1 MPQANLINHRK
12 SNVMKK
18 YVLASILLALPVSTV
33 INAQESYSLGIG
45 LAYQQKPYIG
55 DKSDWVAVPHFEY
68 QNSNFFIK
76 GLKAGL
82 YLFNTPT
89 TKVDAHLRYQSLS
102 FKPSDSVGA
111 LRELNRRKST
121 IEFGLGFQHYFP
133 NQAFVTTDI
142 NADILGRSDGVN
154 IDVGAGFVHQ
164 VNDHFKVIPK
174 IGGIWSSKD
183 HNDYYYG
190 VSRYE
195 SDKTGVSAY
204 NPDSSFTPYIGVG
217 TIINAT
223 ENLNVFGG
231 AQIKILPSEV
241 KNSPMTTR
249 STTSSFAV
257 GINYD
262 F

>member
-1 MPQANLINHRK
+1 
-12 SNVMKK
+12 MKK
-18 YVLASILLALPVSTV
+18 YLLISMLLALPMTTIVT
-33 INAQESYSLGIG
+33 AQESYSLGLG
-45 LAYQQKPYIG
+45 LGYQQKPYVG
-55 DKSDWVAVPHFEY
+55 DSSDWVPVPHLEY
-68 QNSNFFIK
+68 QNGNFFIK

-82 YLFNTPT
+82 YLFNTQS
-89 TKVDAHLRYQSLS
+89 TKVDAHVRYQSLS
-102 FKPSDSVGA
+102 FKPSDSTGA

-121 IEFGLGFQHYFP
+121 IELGLGFQHSFP
-133 NQAFVTTDI
+133 NQVFVSTDV

-154 IDVGAGFVHQ
+154 IDVGAGFVHN

-195 SDKTGVSAY
+195 SDRSGVSAY

-217 TIINAT
+217 TVINAT
-223 ENLNVFGG
+223 DNLHVFGG
-231 AQIKILPSEV
+231 VQFKILPHEV
-241 KNSPMTTR
+241 KNSPMTNR
-249 STTSSFAV
+249 STLSSFAV
-257 GINYD
+257 GVNYD